1 MRPRHPILLTVLIL
15 SLPALAQEPPQPP
28 TSAPPAGSGTSSTAQ
43 EQASSAT
50 LTSDQIKDLV
60 RRVAEKDL
68 ENDKRQRDYTY
79 IQRQEEHKLDGKGQA
94 KSTETKTFE
103 VMMLY
108 EEPVLRLVA
117 KNDQPLS
124 AKDAGKEEEKIQK
137 LINKR
142 KNESD
147 GDRRKRLEKEE
158 KNREEA
164 REFVQ
169 EIADAYNFRLVGTEM
184 LEGRDTYVIDADPR
198 PGYQPHRKEAKIL
211 PKFRFRVWIDRAET
225 QWVKLD
231 AQCIDTV
238 SFGWF
243 LARLHKGS
251 RLLVET
257 TRINDEVWLPKHVDV
272 KIDVRVALLK
282 NFDADVDVTYRDYK
296 KFRTATKIL
305 GVGEVEEQK

>member
-1 MRPRHPILLTVLIL
+1 MKLRVANLLGLFL
-15 SLPALAQEPPQPP
+15 LASLALAQETSQPP
-28 TSAPPAGSGTSSTAQ
+28 ASVPPAGFGTSSVAQ
-43 EQASSAT
+43 EQAPTAT
-50 LTSDQIKDLV
+50 LTSDQIKDMI

-79 IQRQEEHKLDGKGQA
+79 IQRQEEHKLDGNGQV

-108 EEPVLRLVA
+108 EEQVQRLVA

-124 AKDAGKEEEKIQK
+124 AKDAAKEEEKIQK
-137 LINKR
+137 LVNKR
-142 KNESD
+142 KNESEK
-147 GDRRKRLEKEE
+147 DRKKRQEKAE
-158 KNREEA
+158 KDREEG
-164 REFVQ
+164 RQFVQ
-169 EIADAYNFRLVGTEM
+169 EIADAYNFRLVGTEN
-184 LEGRDTYVIDADPR
+184 LDGRDTYVIDADPR
-198 PGYQPHRKEAKIL
+198 PGYQPHRKEARIL
-211 PKFRFRVWIDRAET
+211 PKFSFRVWIDRAET

-257 TRINDEVWLPKHVDV
+257 TRINDEVWLPKHLDV
-272 KIDVRVALLK
+272 KIDVRVALVK
-282 NFDADVDVTYRDYK
+282 NFDADVEVTYRDYK